1 MHESEDT
8 LKLENQLSFS
18 LYACSKELIRAY
30 KPLLESL
37 NLTYTQYLAMTVLW
51 EFGQTNSKVMGRLL
65 YLDSGTL
72 TPVLKALEQKG
83 YLRRSRG
90 QLDGRHL
97 IVTITDEGYKLKEK
111 AAHIPGR
118 NFCHTQAQRKRARP
132 ALRAPRKTPCWADK
146 ITNTSPPVRDFAS
159 RRRIFM

>member
-1 MHESEDT
+1 MPESDDA

-30 KPLLESL
+30 KPLLSTL

-51 EFGQTNSKVMGRLL
+51 EFGQTNSKIMGRLL

-83 YLRRSRG
+83 YLRRTRG

-97 IVTITDEGYKLKEK
+97 IVTITDEGYRLKEK
-111 AAHIPGR
+111 AAQIPVDA
-118 NFCHTQAQRKRARP
+118 AQLMGLSQEERAQLS
-132 ALRAPRKTPCWADK
+132 ALLAKLL
-146 ITNTSPPVRDFAS
+146 TNLSK
-159 RRRIFM
+159 

>member
-1 MHESEDT
+1 MPEHDDA

-18 LYACSKELIRAY
+18 LYACSKELIRAC

-51 EFGQTNSKVMGRLL
+51 EFGQTNSKIMGRLL

-90 QLDGRHL
+90 QFDGRHL

-111 AAHIPGR
+111 ASQLPLDIDR
-118 NFCHTQAQRKRARP
+118 LM
-132 ALRAPRKTPCWADK
+132 ALSEEERSQLSSLLTKLL
-146 ITNTSPPVRDFAS
+146 TNISEK
-159 RRRIFM
+159 

>member
-1 MHESEDT
+1 MSEAEDT

-30 KPLLESL
+30 KPLLEAL

-83 YLRRSRG
+83 YLRRTRG

-97 IVTITDEGYKLKEK
+97 IVTMTDEGYRLKEK
-111 AAHIPGR
+111 AAHTPADAAAMMGLSDAES
-118 NFCHTQAQRKRARP
+118 AQLA
-132 ALRAPRKTPCWADK
+132 ALLNKLLHNLAE
-146 ITNTSPPVRDFAS
+146 
-159 RRRIFM
+159 

>member
-1 MHESEDT
+1 MPESDDA

-30 KPLLESL
+30 KPLLSTL

-51 EFGQTNSKVMGRLL
+51 EFGQTNSKIMGRLL

-83 YLRRSRG
+83 YLRRTRG

-97 IVTITDEGYKLKEK
+97 IVTITDEGYRLKEK
-111 AAHIPGR
+111 AAQIPVDA
-118 NFCHTQAQRKRARP
+118 AQLMGLSLEERAQLS
-132 ALRAPRKTPCWADK
+132 ALLAKLLANLSK
-146 ITNTSPPVRDFAS
+146 
-159 RRRIFM
+159 

>member
-1 MHESEDT
+1 MSEAEDT

-30 KPLLESL
+30 KPLLETL

-83 YLRRSRG
+83 YLRRTRG

-97 IVTITDEGYKLKEK
+97 IVTMTDEGYRLKEK
-111 AAHIPGR
+111 AAHIPADAAAMMGLSDAES
-118 NFCHTQAQRKRARP
+118 TQLA
-132 ALRAPRKTPCWADK
+132 ALLNKLLHNLAE
-146 ITNTSPPVRDFAS
+146 
-159 RRRIFM
+159 

>member
-1 MHESEDT
+1 MSEAEDT

-37 NLTYTQYLAMTVLW
+37 NLTYTQYLARTVLW

-83 YLRRSRG
+83 YLRRTRG

-97 IVTITDEGYKLKEK
+97 IVTMTDEGYRLKEK
-111 AAHIPGR
+111 AAHIPADAAAMMGLSDAES
-118 NFCHTQAQRKRARP
+118 AQLA
-132 ALRAPRKTPCWADK
+132 ALLNKLLHNLAE
-146 ITNTSPPVRDFAS
+146 
-159 RRRIFM
+159 

>member
-1 MHESEDT
+1 MPESDDA

-30 KPLLESL
+30 KPLLSTL

-51 EFGQTNSKVMGRLL
+51 EFGQTNSKIMGRLL

-83 YLRRSRG
+83 YLRRTRG

-97 IVTITDEGYKLKEK
+97 IVTITDEGYRLKEK
-111 AAHIPGR
+111 AAQIPVDA
-118 NFCHTQAQRKRARP
+118 TQLMGLSQEERAQLS
-132 ALRAPRKTPCWADK
+132 ALLAKLL
-146 ITNTSPPVRDFAS
+146 TNLSK
-159 RRRIFM
+159 

>member
-1 MHESEDT
+1 MSEAEDT

-83 YLRRSRG
+83 YLRRTRG

-97 IVTITDEGYKLKEK
+97 IVTMTDEGYRLKEK
-111 AAHIPGR
+111 AAHIPADAAAMMGLSDAES
-118 NFCHTQAQRKRARP
+118 TQLA
-132 ALRAPRKTPCWADK
+132 ALLNKLLHNLAE
-146 ITNTSPPVRDFAS
+146 
-159 RRRIFM
+159 

>member
-72 TPVLKALEQKG
+72 TPVLKALEQKATCAAAVASSTAAISSSPSPTKATSSRKKLPTFLQKFLPHSG
-83 YLRRSRG
+83 SAKKSTPSSPRSSKSS
-90 QLDGRHL
+90 
-97 IVTITDEGYKLKEK
+97 Y
-111 AAHIPGR
+111 PG
-118 NFCHTQAQRKRARP
+118 
-132 ALRAPRKTPCWADK
+132 
-146 ITNTSPPVRDFAS
+146 
-159 RRRIFM
+159 

>member
-1 MHESEDT
+1 MSEAEDT

-83 YLRRSRG
+83 YLRRTRG

-97 IVTITDEGYKLKEK
+97 IVTMTDEGYRLKEK
-111 AAHIPGR
+111 AAHIPADAAAMMGLSDAES
-118 NFCHTQAQRKRARP
+118 AQLS
-132 ALRAPRKTPCWADK
+132 ALLNKLLHNLAE
-146 ITNTSPPVRDFAS
+146 
-159 RRRIFM
+159 

>member
-1 MHESEDT
+1 MSEAEDT

-30 KPLLESL
+30 KPLLEAL

-72 TPVLKALEQKG
+72 TPVLKAL
-83 YLRRSRG
+83 
-90 QLDGRHL
+90 
-97 IVTITDEGYKLKEK
+97 
-111 AAHIPGR
+111 
-118 NFCHTQAQRKRARP
+118 
-132 ALRAPRKTPCWADK
+132 
-146 ITNTSPPVRDFAS
+146 
-159 RRRIFM
+159 

>member
-1 MHESEDT
+1 MSEAEDT

-30 KPLLESL
+30 KPLLEAL

-83 YLRRSRG
+83 YLRRTRG

-97 IVTITDEGYKLKEK
+97 IVTMTDEGYRLKEK
-111 AAHIPGR
+111 AAHIPADAAAMMGLSDAES
-118 NFCHTQAQRKRARP
+118 AQLA
-132 ALRAPRKTPCWADK
+132 ALLNKLLHNLAE
-146 ITNTSPPVRDFAS
+146 
-159 RRRIFM
+159 

>member
-37 NLTYTQYLAMTVLW
+37 NLAMTVLW

-111 AAHIPGR
+111 AAHIPAEISATLGLSEKE
-118 NFCHTQAQRKRARP
+118 HAQLS
-132 ALRAPRKTPCWADK
+132 ALLEKLLSGLTK
-146 ITNTSPPVRDFAS
+146 
-159 RRRIFM
+159 

>member
-1 MHESEDT
+1 MSEAEDT

-30 KPLLESL
+30 KPLLEAL

-83 YLRRSRG
+83 YLRRTRG

-97 IVTITDEGYKLKEK
+97 IVTMTDEGYRLKEK
-111 AAHIPGR
+111 AAHIPADAAAMMGLSDAES
-118 NFCHTQAQRKRARP
+118 TQLS
-132 ALRAPRKTPCWADK
+132 ALLNKLLHNLAE
-146 ITNTSPPVRDFAS
+146 
-159 RRRIFM
+159 

>member
-1 MHESEDT
+1 MSEAEDT

-83 YLRRSRG
+83 YLRRTRG

-97 IVTITDEGYKLKEK
+97 IVTMTDEGYRLKEK
-111 AAHIPGR
+111 AAHIPADATAMMGLSDAES
-118 NFCHTQAQRKRARP
+118 AQLA
-132 ALRAPRKTPCWADK
+132 ALLNKLLHNLAE
-146 ITNTSPPVRDFAS
+146 
-159 RRRIFM
+159 

>member
-1 MHESEDT
+1 MSEAEDT

-51 EFGQTNSKVMGRLL
+51 EFGHTNSKVMGRLL
-65 YLDSGTL
+65 HLDSGTL

-83 YLRRSRG
+83 YLRRTRG

-97 IVTITDEGYKLKEK
+97 IVTMTDEGYRLKEK
-111 AAHIPGR
+111 AAHIPADAAAMMGLSDAES
-118 NFCHTQAQRKRARP
+118 AQLA
-132 ALRAPRKTPCWADK
+132 ALLNKLLHNLAE
-146 ITNTSPPVRDFAS
+146 
-159 RRRIFM
+159 

>member
-1 MHESEDT
+1 MSEAEDT

-83 YLRRSRG
+83 YLRRTRG

-97 IVTITDEGYKLKEK
+97 IVTMTDEGYLLKEK
-111 AAHIPGR
+111 AAHIPADAAAMMGLSDAES
-118 NFCHTQAQRKRARP
+118 AQLA
-132 ALRAPRKTPCWADK
+132 ALLNKLLHNLAE
-146 ITNTSPPVRDFAS
+146 
-159 RRRIFM
+159 

>member
-1 MHESEDT
+1 MPESEDT

-83 YLRRSRG
+83 YLRRTRG

-97 IVTITDEGYKLKEK
+97 IVTITDEGYRLKDK
-111 AAHIPGR
+111 AAHIPTEAATMMGLSD
-118 NFCHTQAQRKRARP
+118 TESMQLS
-132 ALRAPRKTPCWADK
+132 ALLQKLLH
-146 ITNTSPPVRDFAS
+146 NLSE
-159 RRRIFM
+159 

>member
-1 MHESEDT
+1 MSEAEDT

-83 YLRRSRG
+83 YLRRTRG

-97 IVTITDEGYKLKEK
+97 IVTMTDEGYRLKEK
-111 AAHIPGR
+111 AAHIPADAAAMMSLSDAES
-118 NFCHTQAQRKRARP
+118 AQLA
-132 ALRAPRKTPCWADK
+132 ALLNKLLHNLAE
-146 ITNTSPPVRDFAS
+146 
-159 RRRIFM
+159 

>member
-1 MHESEDT
+1 MSEAEDT

-72 TPVLKALEQKG
+72 TLVLKALEQKG
-83 YLRRSRG
+83 YLRRTRG

-97 IVTITDEGYKLKEK
+97 IVTMTDEGYRLKEK
-111 AAHIPGR
+111 AAHIPADAAAMMGLSDAES
-118 NFCHTQAQRKRARP
+118 AQLA
-132 ALRAPRKTPCWADK
+132 ALLNKLLHNLAE
-146 ITNTSPPVRDFAS
+146 
-159 RRRIFM
+159 

>member
-1 MHESEDT
+1 MSEAEDT

-30 KPLLESL
+30 KPLLKAL

-83 YLRRSRG
+83 YLRRTRG

-97 IVTITDEGYKLKEK
+97 IVTMTDEGYRLKEK
-111 AAHIPGR
+111 AAHIPADAAAMMGLSDAES
-118 NFCHTQAQRKRARP
+118 AQLA
-132 ALRAPRKTPCWADK
+132 ALLNKLLHNLAE
-146 ITNTSPPVRDFAS
+146 
-159 RRRIFM
+159 

>member
-1 MHESEDT
+1 MSEAEDT

-30 KPLLESL
+30 KPLLEAL

-83 YLRRSRG
+83 YLRRTRG

-97 IVTITDEGYKLKEK
+97 IVTMTDEGYRLKEK
-111 AAHIPGR
+111 AAPIPADAAAMMGLSDAES
-118 NFCHTQAQRKRARP
+118 AQLA
-132 ALRAPRKTPCWADK
+132 ALLNKLLHNLAE
-146 ITNTSPPVRDFAS
+146 
-159 RRRIFM
+159 

>member
-1 MHESEDT
+1 MSEAADT

-30 KPLLESL
+30 KPLLEAL

-83 YLRRSRG
+83 YLRRTRG

-97 IVTITDEGYKLKEK
+97 IVTMTDEGYRLKEK
-111 AAHIPGR
+111 AAHIPADAAAMMGLSDAES
-118 NFCHTQAQRKRARP
+118 AQLA
-132 ALRAPRKTPCWADK
+132 ALLNKLLHNLAE
-146 ITNTSPPVRDFAS
+146 
-159 RRRIFM
+159 

>member
-1 MHESEDT
+1 MSESEDV

-83 YLRRSRG
+83 YLRRTRG

-97 IVTITDEGYKLKEK
+97 IVTITDEGYRLKDK
-111 AAHIPGR
+111 AAHIPTEATAMMGLSIEES
-118 NFCHTQAQRKRARP
+118 TQLSTLLQK
-132 ALRAPRKTPCWADK
+132 LLH
-146 ITNTSPPVRDFAS
+146 NLSE
-159 RRRIFM
+159 

>member
-1 MHESEDT
+1 MSESEDT

-30 KPLLESL
+30 KPLLEAL

-83 YLRRSRG
+83 YLRRTRG

-97 IVTITDEGYKLKEK
+97 IVTMTDEGYRLKEK
-111 AAHIPGR
+111 AAHIPADAAAMMGLSDAES
-118 NFCHTQAQRKRARP
+118 AQLA
-132 ALRAPRKTPCWADK
+132 ALLNKLLHNLAE
-146 ITNTSPPVRDFAS
+146 
-159 RRRIFM
+159 

>member
-1 MHESEDT
+1 MSEAEDT

-30 KPLLESL
+30 KPLLEAL

-83 YLRRSRG
+83 YLRRTRG

-97 IVTITDEGYKLKEK
+97 IVTMTDEGYRLKEK
-111 AAHIPGR
+111 AAHIPADADAMMGLSDAES
-118 NFCHTQAQRKRARP
+118 AQLA
-132 ALRAPRKTPCWADK
+132 ALLNKLLHNLAE
-146 ITNTSPPVRDFAS
+146 
-159 RRRIFM
+159 

>member
-1 MHESEDT
+1 MHEQKDT
-8 LKLENQLSFS
+8 LKLEKQLSFS

-30 KPLLESL
+30 KPLLEQL

-97 IVTITDEGYKLKEK
+97 IITITDEGYKLKDK
-111 AAHIPGR
+111 AAHLP
-118 NFCHTQAQRKRARP
+118 QKAAQKMGLSEEESATLQQLLTKLLNNLND
-132 ALRAPRKTPCWADK
+132 AH
-146 ITNTSPPVRDFAS
+146 
-159 RRRIFM
+159 

>member
-1 MHESEDT
+1 MSEAEDT

-83 YLRRSRG
+83 YLRRTRG

-97 IVTITDEGYKLKEK
+97 IVTMTDEGYRLKEK
-111 AAHIPGR
+111 AAHIPADAAAMMGLSDAES
-118 NFCHTQAQRKRARP
+118 AQLA
-132 ALRAPRKTPCWADK
+132 ALLNKLLHNLAE
-146 ITNTSPPVRDFAS
+146 
-159 RRRIFM
+159 

>member
-1 MHESEDT
+1 MSKAEDT

-30 KPLLESL
+30 KPLLETL

-83 YLRRSRG
+83 YLRRTRG

-97 IVTITDEGYKLKEK
+97 IVTMTDEGYRLKEK
-111 AAHIPGR
+111 AAHIPADAAAMMGLSDAES
-118 NFCHTQAQRKRARP
+118 AQLA
-132 ALRAPRKTPCWADK
+132 ALLNKLLHNLAE
-146 ITNTSPPVRDFAS
+146 
-159 RRRIFM
+159 

>member
-1 MHESEDT
+1 MSEAEDT

-72 TPVLKALEQKG
+72 TPVLIALEQKG
-83 YLRRSRG
+83 YLRRTRG

-97 IVTITDEGYKLKEK
+97 IVTMTDEGYRLKEK
-111 AAHIPGR
+111 AAHIPADAAAMMGLSDAES
-118 NFCHTQAQRKRARP
+118 AQLA
-132 ALRAPRKTPCWADK
+132 ALLNKLLHNLAE
-146 ITNTSPPVRDFAS
+146 
-159 RRRIFM
+159 